1 MTRDEQ
7 AWQKWERAAFTE
19 RQRAFIKDRIICDA
33 INATERT
40 LESEDR
46 TDRKGRVYRD
56 KFAPSSSV
64 YCSGRGWRN
73 SLRVLVVA
81 LMRSDSTTVWS
92 QYVDDRALVSY
103 QDKHDWMA

>member
-7 AWQKWERAAFTE
+7 AWAKWEQAAFTE
-19 RQRAFIKDRIICDA
+19 RQRASIKDRIICEA
-33 INATERT
+33 INATQRQMED
-40 LESEDR
+40 EDR

-64 YCSGRGWRN
+64 WCSGRGWRG

-81 LMRSDSTTVWS
+81 LMRSSYTTVWS
-92 QYVDDRALVSY
+92 QYVDDQTPVSY
-103 QDKHDWMA
+103 QDKHN